1 MMPVVVVLS
10 VLLAVVVCLLAWLVA
25 GRPSRTRARHGMEPG
40 RPADDPMVDLART
53 LDGSAFDELDLDGP
67 ATEPMPRVIGPEDD
81 PEFIRQLARVVAELG
96 EGRSGDG
103 DLPSD

>member
-10 VLLAVVVCLLAWLVA
+10 VLLAAVVCLLAWLIA
-25 GRPSRTRARHGMEPG
+25 GRPTQTRARHGMEPG
-40 RPADDPMVDLART
+40 RSGDEPPVDPART
-53 LDGSAFDELDLDGP
+53 LDGAAFDDLDLDLGP
-67 ATEPMPRVIGPEDD
+67 DRLARVIGPEDD

-103 DLPSD
+103 DLPPE